1 MKSEEEKEEEIFVVS
16 VVGPQSSGKSQ
27 VLDNLFGTQFLSKRE
42 RGTRGIQGCLID
54 IHSQNKFK
62 KMLILDT
69 ERIQSA
75 EAVDEDFDKRF
86 MFYLL
91 SMSHLVLIC
100 NMGEMNE
107 STQDTIKLANEC
119 ILQLREKLDHQPQ
132 VNIVMSNV

>member
-1 MKSEEEKEEEIFVVS
+1 
-16 VVGPQSSGKSQ
+16 
-27 VLDNLFGTQFLSKRE
+27 
-42 RGTRGIQGCLID
+42 
-54 IHSQNKFK
+54 
-62 KMLILDT
+62 MLILDT
-69 ERIQSA
+69 ECIQSA

-91 SMSHLVLIC
+91 SMSHVVLIF

-107 STQDTIKLANEC
+107 STQDTIKLATEC